1 MTMITT
7 KTARIKN
14 ASTIKATMKIEHQ
27 DHEDQASECDQGD
40 REDQAHQY
48 GTTSQ
53 GTQAV

>member
-1 MTMITT
+1 M

-48 GTTSQ
+48 GTRSQ
-53 GTQAV
+53 GAQAV

>member
-1 MTMITT
+1 MTMNTM

-48 GTTSQ
+48 GTRSQ
-53 GTQAV
+53 GAQAV